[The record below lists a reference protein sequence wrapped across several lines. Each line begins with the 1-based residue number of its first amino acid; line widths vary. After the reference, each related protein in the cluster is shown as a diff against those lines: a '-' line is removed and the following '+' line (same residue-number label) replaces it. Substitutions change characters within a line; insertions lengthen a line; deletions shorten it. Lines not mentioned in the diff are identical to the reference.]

1 MMTTPTHSASQGS
14 VLGPSIRFKGELHA
28 DEDLEIHG
36 HVEGAITNS
45 KYLTV
50 GREGRVKA
58 HIKGHIVAVEGTVEG
73 DVTAETSVA
82 VTATGQ
88 LKGDI
93 RAPSVSIVDG
103 ADFNGSVLMS
113 TNKAG
118 RSSRPTEQPVAKATV
133 AER

>member
-1 MMTTPTHSASQGS
+1 MTTPTHSSNQGS

-36 HVEGAITNS
+36 HVEGSITNS

-50 GREGRVKA
+50 GREGHVKA
-58 HIKGHIVAVEGTVEG
+58 HIKGHIVAVEGSVEG

-113 TNKAG
+113 TNKAA
-118 RSSRPTEQPVAKATV
+118 RSSKPAEQPAKAAV
-133 AER
+133 AEK